1 MAVKT
6 RSQKKVS
13 LSRRRVYRSRVKN
26 SVCRKK
32 GPATCRRV
40 KGCKMTQKG
49 KKYCRKSK
57 NTRKAKR

>member
-13 LSRRRVYRSRVKN
+13 LARRRLYRSRVKK
-26 SVCRKK
+26 SMCRKK
-32 GPATCRRV
+32 GPATCRRIN
-40 KGCKMTQKG
+40 GCKMTQKG
-49 KKYCRKSK
+49 KKYCRRSK

>member
-13 LSRRRVYRSRVKN
+13 LARRRLYRSRVKK
-26 SVCRKK
+26 SMCRKK

-40 KGCKMTQKG
+40 QGCKMTQKG
-49 KKYCRKSK
+49 KKYCRRSK